1 MGLRHLSTGELL
13 RSEVA
18 AGSELGRRVAT
29 TVVSGSL
36 VPDELIVD
44 VVLTRVAEAVG
55 AGYLLDGFPRSS
67 SQAHALLD
75 GPVPPDRV
83 IVLEVAV
90 NELVRRMLARAA
102 IEGRADDTAEII
114 AHRLAVYRESVLP
127 VVEIFAARGLVTR
140 IDAGRDL
147 DVVAA
152 EITAALET
160 ECAGR
165 RVDPRCSPTPTGAAD
180 HPTARPGDP
189 SVPHVDGAGTAPE
202 SWDRR

>member
-29 TVVSGSL
+29 TMVSGSL

-44 VVLTRVAEAVG
+44 VVLTRVAAAVG

-83 IVLEVAV
+83 IVLEVAG

-127 VVEIFAARGLVTR
+127 VVEILAARGPVTR
-140 IDAGRDL
+140 IDAGRAP

-160 ECAGR
+160 E
-165 RVDPRCSPTPTGAAD
+165 
-180 HPTARPGDP
+180 
-189 SVPHVDGAGTAPE
+189 
-202 SWDRR
+202 